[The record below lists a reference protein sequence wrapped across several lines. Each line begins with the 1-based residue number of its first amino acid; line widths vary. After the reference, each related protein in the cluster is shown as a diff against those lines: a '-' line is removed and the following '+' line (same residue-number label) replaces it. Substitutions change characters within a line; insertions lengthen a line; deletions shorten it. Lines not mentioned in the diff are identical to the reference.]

1 VCVYWF
7 FLVVVVLLLLLL
19 LYYVRRTHLL
29 PPTTIIYP
37 TTSLSKYH
45 DILLAHTT
53 HQAPRTITHTHTHT
67 QKRDQESFLLFVFPD
82 LDCTLPKEIIFDLS
96 ELEPERSNRFTISTT
111 FASIAFF
118 PKNGAFHIA

>member
-1 VCVYWF
+1 VCIGF
-7 FLVVVVLLLLLL
+7 FLSSSSYYYYYYYTTYVVLT
-19 LYYVRRTHLL
+19 YYL
-29 PPTTIIYP
+29 PTTIIYP

-67 QKRDQESFLLFVFPD
+67 EKRDQESFLLFVFPD